1 VSLHMLTNLRL
12 ADLRLT
18 TAQQRSTGQNL
29 PFYLYYMFRHIAA
42 IIKYIVVLNHPSF
55 CMLYFPTLVSV

>member
-1 VSLHMLTNLRL
+1 MLTNLRL

-29 PFYLYYMFRHIAA
+29 ASDLYHQNLSPETYKSPCYGEEKI
-42 IIKYIVVLNHPSF
+42 S
-55 CMLYFPTLVSV
+55 SVENFQRA